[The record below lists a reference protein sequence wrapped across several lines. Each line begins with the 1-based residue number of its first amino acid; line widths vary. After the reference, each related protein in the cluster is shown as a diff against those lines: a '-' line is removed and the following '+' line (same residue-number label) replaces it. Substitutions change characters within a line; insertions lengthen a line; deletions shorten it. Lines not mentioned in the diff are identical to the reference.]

1 MFSAKTFI
9 RLLSLCLIPVLMLG
23 GCVGGTTESPPDEPT
38 EATLPKNIMQK
49 SDPEEDNTLNI
60 LLIGNSSC
68 VYWPDELY
76 GMLTAAGYTDVNV
89 CDVYY
94 SGCSL
99 QKHWT
104 WWKNG
109 ERNYRFDIHNKDG
122 KKQVPD
128 YGLNDCLQ
136 SYNWDVISLQGNMG
150 LFGKNDITGA
160 LANVEPYLD
169 ELVPYIRDQFPLS
182 RMMWH
187 QTWATEIG
195 YNLAFEMKTVEQRTQ
210 MHQVQQGVAA
220 AVSEKYDLTIVP
232 TGDALEKIR
241 DLPLF
246 TSPIEGIPAAKV
258 TPFLRVQSNKLVDD
272 GVHDGDMGG
281 GQYLNACVWFE
292 VITGRSC
299 VGNTFR
305 PQYTYA
311 GLDCSLSE
319 EKISVLQNAAHEA
332 VENRKASN

>member
-23 GCVGGTTESPPDEPT
+23 GCGGGTTESPPDEPT

-49 SDPEEDNTLNI
+49 SDPKEDNVLNI

-104 WWKNG
+104 WWKSG
-109 ERNYRFDIHNKDG
+109 ERHYRFDVHNKNG
-122 KKQVPD
+122 LTQTPD
-128 YGLNDCLQ
+128 YNLDDCLRT
-136 SYNWDVISLQGNMG
+136 YNWDVISLQGNMG

-169 ELVPYIRDQFPLS
+169 ELVAYIRGQFPLS

-220 AVSEKYDLTIVP
+220 AVSKKYDLTVVP

-246 TSPIEGIPAAKV
+246 NTPVEGIPIAEV
-258 TPFLRVQSNKLVDD
+258 SPFTRVANNKLADD